1 MAQIFVVNYAMCD
14 TMGSSA
20 NQSTDFV
27 QNRAGSL
34 SQLSHH
40 NLQLFTPQF
49 TRRNPPNQTSSPLQP
64 SMQTYNKLFST
75 FQCTIFVFNVLIVCS
90 RFLGGIQQISDNCK
104 LFKKNLPSVGH
115 LCLFDCN
122 ALWLHAMYVVC

>member
-64 SMQTYNKLFST
+64 SMQTYNKIIQYISVYNF
-75 FQCTIFVFNVLIVCS
+75 
-90 RFLGGIQQISDNCK
+90 RF
-104 LFKKNLPSVGH
+104 
-115 LCLFDCN
+115 
-122 ALWLHAMYVVC
+122 